1 VNATDQQ
8 KLQLANDLTRL
19 SIKQTMAQL
28 EDAIA
33 AAQAAT
39 TEKEKELAIVEVQ
52 RLTKK
57 LNMDLAV
64 LGVMQKQEF
73 KLKDIEKIYD
83 KFMPKKLIDLDNL
96 NQALELLGRMA
107 GIKISVGGATIAG
120 PLALALA
127 LALVLALVQA

>member
-1 VNATDQQ
+1 M
-8 KLQLANDLTRL
+8 
-19 SIKQTMAQL
+19 I
-28 EDAIA
+28 
-33 AAQAAT
+33 
-39 TEKEKELAIVEVQ
+39 EVQ

-120 PLALALA
+120 PGPGPGPGPGGLALAWP
-127 LALVLALVQA
+127 

>member
-1 VNATDQQ
+1 
-8 KLQLANDLTRL
+8 
-19 SIKQTMAQL
+19 MAQL

-96 NQALELLGRMA
+96 NQALRVA
-107 GIKISVGGATIAG
+107 R
-120 PLALALA
+120 
-127 LALVLALVQA
+127 